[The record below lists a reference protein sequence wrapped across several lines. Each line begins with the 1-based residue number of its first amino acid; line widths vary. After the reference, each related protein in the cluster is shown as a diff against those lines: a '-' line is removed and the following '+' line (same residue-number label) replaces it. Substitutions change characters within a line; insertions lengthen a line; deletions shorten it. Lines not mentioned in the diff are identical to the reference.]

1 MAQNYFNFIPCE
13 KVNPVFISRPFA
25 IGPALSSLSYHIF
38 GIRHRTVKIYPIQ
51 LHSILL
57 SIFASVIGPF
67 GGFFASGFKRAF
79 KVKDFSDSIP
89 GHGGVTDRVDC
100 QFLMGIFSYV
110 YFISFIK
117 DVHNTSVGS
126 VLQLAINGLSP
137 NDQIQLYQS
146 LRTYLQG
153 QDLI

>member
-1 MAQNYFNFIPCE
+1 MSQNFFNFVPCD
-13 KVNPVFISRPFA
+13 KINPVFITRPFNL
-25 IGPALSSLSYHIF
+25 GPALSSLSYHILR
-38 GIRHRTVKIYPIQ
+38 IRHKTVNIAPIQ

-57 SIFASVIGPF
+57 SVFASVIGPF

-100 QFLMGIFSYV
+100 QFLMGLFSYV

-117 DVHNTSVGS
+117 DVQTSVGHI
-126 VLQLAINGLSP
+126 LQLAINGLSTE
-137 NDQIQLYQS
+137 DQLQLFYS
-146 LRTYLQG
+146 LKTYLEG
-153 QDLI
+153 QDIL

>member
-1 MAQNYFNFIPCE
+1 MSQNFFNFVPCD
-13 KVNPVFISRPFA
+13 KINPVFISRSFNL
-25 IGPALSSLSYHIF
+25 GPALSSLSYHVL
-38 GIRHRTVKIYPIQ
+38 RTKYKTVNIAPIQ

-57 SIFASVIGPF
+57 SVFASVIGPF

-100 QFLMGIFSYV
+100 QFMMGLFSYV

-117 DVHNTSVGS
+117 DFQTSVGQI
-126 VLQLAINGLSP
+126 LQLAIDGLTTE
-137 NDQIQLYQS
+137 DQLQLFHS
-146 LRTYLQG
+146 LKAYLEG
-153 QDLI
+153 QDLL

>member
-1 MAQNYFNFIPCE
+1 VPRTYNL
-13 KVNPVFISRPFA
+13 
-25 IGPALSSLSYHIF
+25 GPALSSLSYHIL
-38 GIRHRTVKIYPIQ
+38 GSRHRTISIYPIQ
-51 LHSILL
+51 LHSILF

-100 QFLMGIFSYV
+100 QFLMGLFSYV

-117 DVHNTSVGS
+117 DTQTSVGQI
-126 VLQLAINGLSP
+126 LQLAINGL
-137 NDQIQLYQS
+137 NTDDQIQLFHS
-146 LRTYLQG
+146 LKTYLEG
-153 QDLI
+153 QDILHN

>member
-1 MAQNYFNFIPCE
+1 MFIT
-13 KVNPVFISRPFA
+13 RPFNL
-25 IGPALSSLSYHIF
+25 GPALSSLSYHVLR
-38 GIRHRTVKIYPIQ
+38 IRYKTVNIAPIQ

-100 QFLMGIFSYV
+100 QFLMGLFSYV

-117 DVHNTSVGS
+117 DVHTSVGQI
-126 VLQLAINGLSP
+126 LQLAINGLTAD
-137 NDQIQLYQS
+137 DQLQLYYS
-146 LRTYLQG
+146 LKTYLEG
-153 QDLI
+153 QDRL

>member
-1 MAQNYFNFIPCE
+1 MPCE
-13 KVNPVFISRPFA
+13 KINHVFISRPYNL
-25 IGPALSSLSYHIF
+25 GPALSSLSYHILR
-38 GIRHRTVKIYPIQ
+38 IRYKTINIYPIQ
-51 LHSILL
+51 LHSILF

-100 QFLMGIFSYV
+100 QFLMGLFSYV

-117 DVHNTSVGS
+117 DVQTSVGQI
-126 VLQLAINGLSP
+126 LQLAINGLNSD
-137 NDQIQLYQS
+137 DQIQLFQS
-146 LRTYLQG
+146 LKTYLEG
-153 QDLI
+153 QDLLQN

>member
-1 MAQNYFNFIPCE
+1 MYQNFFNFVPCD
-13 KVNPVFISRPFA
+13 KINPVYITRQFNL
-25 IGPALSSLSYHIF
+25 GPALSSLSYHLLR
-38 GIRHRTVKIYPIQ
+38 IRYKTANIAPIQ

-100 QFLMGIFSYV
+100 QFLMGLFSYV

-117 DVHNTSVGS
+117 DVQTSVGQI
-126 VLQLAINGLSP
+126 LQFAINGLT
-137 NDQIQLYQS
+137 NEDQLQLFYS
-146 LRTYLQG
+146 LKTYLEG
-153 QDLI
+153 QDLL

>member
-1 MAQNYFNFIPCE
+1 M
-13 KVNPVFISRPFA
+13 
-25 IGPALSSLSYHIF
+25 HIA
-38 GIRHRTVKIYPIQ
+38 PIQ

-100 QFLMGIFSYV
+100 QFLMGLFSYV

-117 DVHNTSVGS
+117 DVQTSVGH
-126 VLQLAINGLSP
+126 VLQAAINGLSQD
-137 NDQIQLYQS
+137 DQIQLFHS
-146 LRTYLQG
+146 LKAYLEG

>member
-1 MAQNYFNFIPCE
+1 MSCDKVNSVFIPRSY
-13 KVNPVFISRPFA
+13 NL
-25 IGPALSSLSYHIF
+25 GPALSSLSYHII
-38 GIRHRTVKIYPIQ
+38 GIRHRTISIYPIQ
-51 LHSILL
+51 LHSILF

-100 QFLMGIFSYV
+100 QFLMGVFSYV

-117 DVHNTSVGS
+117 DTQTSVGQII
-126 VLQLAINGLSP
+126 QLAINGL
-137 NDQIQLYQS
+137 DTDGQIQLFHA
-146 LRTYLQG
+146 LKTYLEG
-153 QDLI
+153 QDILQN

>member
-1 MAQNYFNFIPCE
+1 MTVCE
-13 KVNPVFISRPFA
+13 KINPVFISRPFNL
-25 IGPALSSLSYHIF
+25 GPALSSLSYHILGF
-38 GIRHRTVKIYPIQ
+38 RYKTINIAPIQ

-100 QFLMGIFSYV
+100 QFLMGFFSYV

-117 DVHNTSVGS
+117 EVQTSVGHI
-126 VLQLAINGLSP
+126 LQTAINGLGQD
-137 NDQIQLYQS
+137 DQVQLFLS
-146 LRTYLQG
+146 LKAYLEG

>member
-1 MAQNYFNFIPCE
+1 M
-13 KVNPVFISRPFA
+13 
-25 IGPALSSLSYHIF
+25 
-38 GIRHRTVKIYPIQ
+38 
-51 LHSILL
+51 HSILL

-89 GHGGVTDRVDC
+89 GNGGVTDRVDC
-100 QFLMGIFSYV
+100 QFLMGLFSYV

-117 DVHNTSVGS
+117 DIQTSIGQI
-126 VLQLAINGLSP
+126 LQLAINGL
-137 NDQIQLYQS
+137 NTDDQIQLYNS
-146 LRTYLQG
+146 LKTYLEG